1 MASRMLAQDKYGR
14 GWRLAR
20 GCAGVVY
27 NMSWYKLSGA
37 LLTGV
42 RPIPFR
48 RGTLA
53 RGFGWGVTRG
63 GFG

>member
-1 MASRMLAQDKYGR
+1 MASRRLAQDKWR

-37 LLTGV
+37 LLAGV
-42 RPIPFR
+42 RPIPFGKDAGPKFVLR
-48 RGTLA
+48 VRLWGD
-53 RGFGWGVTRG
+53 FGS
-63 GFG
+63 